1 MGFGFTEKE
10 WFPESIYT
18 NWLADSL
25 ILMTSALLFYHMVRT
40 ESLNIDYRIAAF
52 FAVSL
57 IFCSVGIGIVSLYP
71 YFQRMQE
78 VLKNTDEENTEQAKR
93 ERVYRNL
100 YIVFGGIIILIQ
112 LGIAIFII
120 RGVILLKK

>member
-1 MGFGFTEKE
+1 MVFSESE

-25 ILMTSALLFYHMVRT
+25 ILMTSALLFYHMVQK

-57 IFCSVGIGIVSLYP
+57 IFCSVGIGSVSLYP
-71 YFQRMQE
+71 YFQRMRE
-78 VLKNTDEENTEQAKR
+78 VLENTQEEKTEQAKK

-100 YIVFGGIIILIQ
+100 YTVFGGIIILIQ
-112 LGIAIFII
+112 VGIAIFII
-120 RGVILLKK
+120 RGVILHKK